1 MNRTK
6 KEIVEW
12 LFDSC
17 NVTGGTYQ
25 VVEKGYTKIRL
36 IDKKYTNTVPLAE
49 IDKHTKK
56 GTVTHRIYGI
66 PVNDIDDAD
75 VLVIKKKYSYTS
87 ADVELNLIK
96 NLLDRVFGS
105 SDSWPDEYCDTLG
118 WRLK

>member
-6 KEIVEW
+6 KEIVDW
-12 LFDSC
+12 LFESC
-17 NVTGGTYQ
+17 NVTGGVYEI
-25 VVEKGYTKIRL
+25 VEKDSRRPPL
-36 IDKKYTNTVPLAE
+36 LAE

-66 PVNDIDDAD
+66 PVNDVEDAD
-75 VLVIKKKYSYTS
+75 VLVINKRYSYTS
-87 ADVELNLIK
+87 TDVELDLIK